1 MNKQRLREAA
11 EDLSKNTMELI
22 QEILIKHDMA
32 LLEECKEM
40 TSHRNMVHV
49 GYMHPYGRAELHI
62 HAERGEKWNTP
73 VSSTPFDGAIKV
85 YVEVKNEQAT

>member
-1 MNKQRLREAA
+1 MNKQKLREAA
-11 EDLSKNTMELI
+11 TDLSKTAMELI

-32 LLEECKEM
+32 LLEECRDMLQE
-40 TSHRNMVHV
+40 RNMVHV
-49 GYMHPYGRAELHI
+49 GYIHQYGREQLHV

-85 YVEVKNEQAT
+85 YVEVK